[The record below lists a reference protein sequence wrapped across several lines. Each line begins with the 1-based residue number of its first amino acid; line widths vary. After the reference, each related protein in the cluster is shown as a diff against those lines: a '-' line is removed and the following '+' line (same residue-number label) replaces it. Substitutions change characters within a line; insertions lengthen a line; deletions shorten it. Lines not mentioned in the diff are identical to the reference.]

1 MLLGAATLAL
11 GSCCT
16 SRVSNDIKK
25 DTAIHGVEADMD
37 AAYLTLSDAQRDIVT
52 RNNDFGLRL
61 FKNVSGM
68 DSRVV
73 SPLSVTYLM
82 GMLANGADG
91 QTRQEI
97 LTTLGWTKV
106 QRDRMHWK
114 RPTNWRV

>member
-52 RNNDFGLRL
+52 RNNDFG
-61 FKNVSGM
+61 SAS
-68 DSRVV
+68 SR
-73 SPLSVTYLM
+73 M
-82 GMLANGADG
+82 CRA
-91 QTRQEI
+91 
-97 LTTLGWTKV
+97 WTPAWSH
-106 QRDRMHWK
+106 R
-114 RPTNWRV
+114 

>member
-11 GSCCT
+11 GYCCT

-73 SPLSVTYLM
+73 SPLSVTCWPT
-82 GMLANGADG
+82 A
-91 QTRQEI
+91 QTDKHDRRFSPRWA
-97 LTTLGWTKV
+97 GTKV
-106 QRDRMHWK
+106 QRDRMRWK